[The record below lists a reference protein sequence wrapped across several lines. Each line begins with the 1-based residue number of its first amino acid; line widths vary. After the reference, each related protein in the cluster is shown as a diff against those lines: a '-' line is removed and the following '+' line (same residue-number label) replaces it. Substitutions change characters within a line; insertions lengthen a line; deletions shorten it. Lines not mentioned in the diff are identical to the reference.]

1 MGWPN
6 GAVRTP
12 LRVSV
17 SGSVYTDGMN
27 VNSLGL
33 PGSQAPLDESSTV
46 FVPGDETMSGQ
57 RGGGDGKR
65 KKTSHNHLLVDLC
78 IKGEASRYR
87 EWVK

>member
-27 VNSLGL
+27 VNTLGL
-33 PGSQAPLDESSTV
+33 PGSQAPLDESSIV

-65 KKTSHNHLLVDLC
+65 KENLPKPPPSGPKYKRRSFSLP
-78 IKGEASRYR
+78 
-87 EWVK
+87 